1 MNPAPARARS
11 RWILSFGWDMALF
24 IGAPALSILTLVP
37 MRGLWS
43 SAGYSAFLLAFF
55 TFGHHLPGFLRAY
68 GDRELFRQYRA
79 RFLIAPPLVFACAL
93 WFARADLHGLL
104 FLVFTWDIWHVLM
117 QHYGFMRIYD
127 AKRGRT
133 GATEA
138 RLDRAISLAW
148 YLTLIALSPYYTHNL
163 LLRGYST
170 GIPAMSPRLMGV
182 FKETMTHASAAIA
195 VAYAGYQVMRW
206 KKGIEPNWRKLAL
219 LATFIGATWYLYI
232 TLDDFQVGFA
242 VWSVFHCIQYYGI
255 VWAFNRN
262 RVRNPAV
269 VTGFIRLLFRPS
281 GWMVAGYLAL
291 IFAYGGI
298 NYLAQQLTA
307 STLQQLLMAFVVT
320 SGTLHYYYDGF
331 IWKMREPETSRDLG
345 IESVKG
351 QVIRPGW
358 MKGAVQTAYL
368 AAALAVLSVL
378 EAGGHPDEISV
389 RRELALTVPGLA
401 GVHLNFGDALRRKG
415 RLEEAAAAYRDAL
428 RAQPASAQAGNN
440 LGLTLVALGRSR
452 EAMAEFERAIA
463 ADPQLKAAH
472 YNLASLLAREGDTT
486 GAMKHFSAAFPE
498 GDERSLRELE
508 RSPEGAEV
516 LNNMGLALLQTG
528 GRAAGVA
535 MLRRAVAANPRHAPA
550 QLNLA
555 SALVL
560 EGRLPE
566 ARDHYRD
573 AIRDGDPAVRA
584 SAERALRSITAAA
597 P

>member
-1 MNPAPARARS
+1 MTVAPARARS
-11 RWILSFGWDMALF
+11 GWILSSGWDMALF
-24 IGAPALSILTLVP
+24 IGAPALCILTLVP
-37 MRGLWS
+37 MRSLWP
-43 SAGYSAFLLAFF
+43 SAAYSAFLLAFF
-55 TFGHHLPGFLRAY
+55 TFGHHLPGFLRVY
-68 GDRELFRQYRA
+68 GDRELFRQYKW

-93 WFARADLHGLL
+93 WYARADLHGLL

-133 GATEA
+133 GAVEA
-138 RLDRAISLAW
+138 RLDRAISLVW

-170 GIPAMSPRLMGV
+170 GIPAMAPQVLGIFR
-182 FKETMTHASAAIA
+182 ETMTYASVGAAL
-195 VAYAGYQVMRW
+195 AYAGYQAMRW
-206 KKGIEPNWRKLAL
+206 RKGIEPNWRKLAL

-232 TLDDFQVGFA
+232 ALDDFQVGFA
-242 VWSVFHCIQYYGI
+242 VWSAFHCIQYYGI

-262 RVRNPAV
+262 RIRNPAV
-269 VTGFIRLLFRPS
+269 VTSFIRFLFQP
-281 GWMVAGYLAL
+281 GFWMVAGYLGL

-298 NYLAQQLTA
+298 NYAAQLLPA
-307 STLQQLLMAFVVT
+307 SMLQQLLMAFVVT

-331 IWKMREPETSRDLG
+331 IWKMRDPETSRDLD
-345 IESVKG
+345 IAPVKR
-351 QVIRPGW
+351 QAARPVW
-358 MKGAVQTAYL
+358 MQGAVQAAYL
-368 AAALAVLSVL
+368 VAALAVLSAL
-378 EAGGHPDEISV
+378 EAARRPDEIGV
-389 RRELALTVPGLA
+389 RRELTLAVPELPDA
-401 GVHLNFGDALRRKG
+401 HLNFGDALRRNG
-415 RLEEAAAAYRDAL
+415 RLEEAAKAYREAV
-428 RAQPASAQAGNN
+428 RAQPASAQARNN

-452 EAMAEFERAIA
+452 EATAEFERAIA
-463 ADPQLKAAH
+463 ADPQFKAAH
-472 YNLASLLAREGDTT
+472 YNLASLLAREGDTSS
-486 GAMKHFSAAFPE
+486 AMAHFRAALPE
-498 GDERSLRELE
+498 GDDRSLRELE

-560 EGRLPE
+560 EGRIPE

-573 AIRDGDPAVRA
+573 AIREGDPAVRA
-584 SAERALRSITAAA
+584 SAERALRSIMAAA